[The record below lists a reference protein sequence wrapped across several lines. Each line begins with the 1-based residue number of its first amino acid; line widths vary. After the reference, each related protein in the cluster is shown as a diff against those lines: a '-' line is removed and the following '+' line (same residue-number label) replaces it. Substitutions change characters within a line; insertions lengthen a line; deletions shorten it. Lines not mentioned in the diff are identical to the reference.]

1 MWNIA
6 IVKGP
11 RGMGDPHGGVGLDL
25 YPPLRHRPHFQLLQ
39 RLTT

>member
-25 YPPLRHRPHFQLLQ
+25 YPPPATDPISHRYNY
-39 RLTT
+39 